1 MFRKL
6 FLSLALLLFTLTA
19 CEFQEPVS
27 SIPAPEAAKDVRCP
41 SEIRSVD
48 LFFAPH
54 VPSGYDVTLE
64 TGTFYVDNCMC
75 RMLSY
80 QLFVTRLSA
89 EQWGLTV
96 MPGYSP
102 SFATSVNATGTEDI
116 LIIDD
121 LEPIFHYLGNAENG
135 KLLAKA
141 AASPV
146 LNPTLLRAG
155 GLCII
160 ENYDGSGPGGGT
172 VAASPPVGSTATGPI
187 IQMRSG
193 PLPDSYYVV
202 VYVPVGITGP
212 I

>member
-19 CEFQEPVS
+19 CEFQEPVES
-27 SIPAPEAAKDVRCP
+27 SPVPAAAVPVRCP
-41 SEIRSVD
+41 PEYRSVD
-48 LFFAPH
+48 LQFAPH
-54 VPSGYDVTLE
+54 EPNGYDVTLQ
-64 TGTFYVDNCMC
+64 TGTFYVDHCMC
-75 RMLSY
+75 RMVSY
-80 QLFVTRLSA
+80 QLYVTRLSA

-96 MPGYSP
+96 LPGYSA
-102 SFATSVNATGTEDI
+102 SFATGVNATGTEDI

-121 LEPIFHYLGNAENG
+121 LEPIFHYIGYAGNG

-146 LNPTLLRAG
+146 LNPTLYRAG
-155 GLCII
+155 GLCVI
-160 ENYDGSGPGGGT
+160 ENYDGSGPGGT

-187 IQMRSG
+187 IQMRAG

-202 VYVPVGITGP
+202 VYIPVGITAP